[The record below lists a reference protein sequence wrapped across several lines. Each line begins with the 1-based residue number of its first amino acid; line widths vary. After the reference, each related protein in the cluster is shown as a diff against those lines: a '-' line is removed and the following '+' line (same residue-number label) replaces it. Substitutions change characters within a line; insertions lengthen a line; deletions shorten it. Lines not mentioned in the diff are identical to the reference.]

1 MTRDDKQ
8 TVAIHRNRRSGE
20 FIIQPY
26 AKVGAGSQPCGA
38 PVALQRDI
46 SDEDLLR
53 AVLDNLAK
61 NDRQKYALA
70 LVPIYSPE
78 ERRRML
84 KEDQVI
90 HIERSQEQYRFI
102 PLKRMGSSFGSI
114 DEMTTSVAS
123 SDFCS
128 RGGEIIRQVFQKLR

>member
-1 MTRDDKQ
+1 MARDDRQ
-8 TVAIHRNRRSGE
+8 TVAIHRNRRNGE
-20 FIIQPY
+20 FRIQPY
-26 AKVGAGSQPCGA
+26 ARLGGGSQPCGA
-38 PVALQRDI
+38 PVALQRNV

-61 NDRQKYALA
+61 NDQQKYDLA

-90 HIERSQEQYRFI
+90 HIERSQEQYRLI
-102 PLKRMGSSFGSI
+102 PLKRMRSSFGSI
-114 DEMTTSVAS
+114 DDMATSAAA
-123 SDFCS
+123 SDFCG
-128 RGGEIIRQVFQKLR
+128 RGGQMIRQVFQKIP